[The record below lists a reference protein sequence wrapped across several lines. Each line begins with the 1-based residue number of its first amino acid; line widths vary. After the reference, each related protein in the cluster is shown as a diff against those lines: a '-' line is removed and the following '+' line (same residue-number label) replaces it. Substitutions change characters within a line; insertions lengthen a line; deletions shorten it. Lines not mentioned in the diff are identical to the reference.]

1 MGSTLVFP
9 HRSAS
14 HVPRRRAQRSPA
26 RRPARGRRQA
36 GISLPDWA
44 WGAVL
49 GGLFVIAL
57 GGFFLGRT
65 VMSGGGGSTCDKALP
80 PLGSSE
86 ISEQAFQEEDA
97 ALGRILDM
105 LTRGDVQSAES
116 AFFGP
121 VHNFTHNI
129 DPRVREQNEEL
140 AKQLCKAVIQLED
153 SLAFDRG
160 AVKIGLDM
168 QAVRNLL
175 RDSAQAL
182 GYSRPH

>member
-1 MGSTLVFP
+1 M
-9 HRSAS
+9 
-14 HVPRRRAQRSPA
+14 A
-26 RRPARGRRQA
+26 RMT
-36 GISLPDWA
+36 LPDWA
-44 WGAVL
+44 WGAIL
-49 GGLFVIAL
+49 GGVVVIAV
-57 GGFFLGRT
+57 GGFFLGRAAL
-65 VMSGGGGSTCDKALP
+65 SGNGGGPCDKPLP
-80 PLGSSE
+80 PLGSSK

-105 LTRGDVQSAES
+105 LARGDVQGAES

-129 DPRVREQNEEL
+129 DPKVREQDEEL
-140 AKQLCKAVIQLED
+140 AKKLCTAVIQLED

-160 AVKIGLDM
+160 PVKIGLDM

-182 GYSRPH
+182 GYARPH

>member
-1 MGSTLVFP
+1 M
-9 HRSAS
+9 A
-14 HVPRRRAQRSPA
+14 
-26 RRPARGRRQA
+26 
-36 GISLPDWA
+36 LPDWV
-44 WGAVL
+44 WGAIL
-49 GGLFVIAL
+49 GGVVVIAV
-57 GGFFLGRT
+57 GGFFLGRA
-65 VMSGGGGSTCDKALP
+65 VLSGGAGGTCDKALP

-105 LTRGDVQSAES
+105 LGRGDVQGAES

-129 DPRVREQNEEL
+129 DPSVRQQDQEL
-140 AKQLCKAVIQLED
+140 AKSLCKAVIQLED

-182 GYSRPH
+182 GYARPH

>member
-1 MGSTLVFP
+1 V
-9 HRSAS
+9 
-14 HVPRRRAQRSPA
+14 RRRGPGLAF
-26 RRPARGRRQA
+26 
-36 GISLPDWA
+36 PDWV
-44 WGAVL
+44 WGAIL
-49 GGLFVIAL
+49 GGVVVIAV
-57 GGFFLGRT
+57 GGFFLGKT
-65 VMSGGGGSTCDKALP
+65 VMSGGGGGTCDKALP

-86 ISEQAFQEEDA
+86 ISEKAFQEEDA
-97 ALGRILDM
+97 ALGRILEM
-105 LTRGDVQSAES
+105 LSRGDTKGAES

-129 DPRVREQNEEL
+129 DPEVRRQDEDL
-140 AKQLCKAVIQLED
+140 AKNLCKAVIQLED

-182 GYSRPH
+182 GYTRPH